1 MAAMPEAVALPLS
14 RRRAQGAL
22 AALALTAFLYVTT
35 ETLIVGLLPQV
46 AGSFHVS
53 LSRTGILVTGYAA
66 TVAVMS
72 VPLTLATRRVERRRL
87 LGTCLCLFVV
97 STVIGAAA
105 TSYWLLLGTRIV
117 TAFTHS
123 IFWSVVAATAAG
135 LFAPASRGRVLTA
148 IFAGS
153 TLATVLGTPAG
164 TWLGQHTSW
173 RVAYLT
179 VGLLGLVV
187 AIAVVALVPA
197 RPVHESHAARGV
209 HPDGRRYGVLV
220 AATMLGMGGF
230 FTMFTYVTAYLT
242 RISGFSLAAVSPI
255 LLAGGLAGVLGVL
268 FSGRVVDRSP
278 RLAVGAPMGVLVFA
292 LFGLYAVGTHGYVAV
307 ALVAVG
313 NFGIS
318 GFATAL
324 QGRVLDVAPGSS
336 DVASAGASAA
346 FNVGIGGGAALGA
359 ALLPWTGTHSLAL
372 VGGLLGALALAA
384 LLAEPVLARERVR

>member
-1 MAAMPEAVALPLS
+1 VTEAAVLLS

-46 AGSFHVS
+46 AGSLHVS

-87 LGTCLCLFVV
+87 LGTLLCLFVV
-97 STVIGAAA
+97 STAVGAAA

-117 TAFTHS
+117 TALTHS
-123 IFWSVVAATAAG
+123 IFWSVVGATAAG
-135 LFAPASRGRVLTA
+135 LFAPEARGKVLTA

-153 TLATVLGTPAG
+153 SLATVIGTPAG
-164 TWLGQHTSW
+164 TWLGQQTSW

-179 VGLLGLVV
+179 VCGLGLVV
-187 AIAVVALVPA
+187 ALAVIALVPS
-197 RPVHESHAARGV
+197 RPVHESHAATGRN
-209 HPDGRRYGVLV
+209 PDGRRYAVLV

-242 RISGFSLAAVSPI
+242 RVTGFSLAAVSPI
-255 LLAGGLAGVLGVL
+255 LLAGGLAGVLGVT
-268 FSGRVVDRSP
+268 FAGRVIDRSP
-278 RLAVGAPMGVLVFA
+278 RLAMGAPMAVLVAA
-292 LFGLYAVGTHGYVAV
+292 LFGLYALGTHDYVAV
-307 ALVAVG
+307 ALVAAG
-313 NFGIS
+313 NFGIA

-336 DVASAGASAA
+336 DVASAGTSSA

-372 VGGLLGALALAA
+372 VGALLGAVALVA
-384 LLAEPVLARERVR
+384 LLAEERIAGSTPR